1 MFDACGMAGGN
12 YAEVFNAGAYNATRY
27 AKQGDLG
34 SQVMAR
40 AQLPH
45 PPHPPPRHT
54 PTPTHQHTH
63 GLAVELFVEMPR

>member
-40 AQLPH
+40 AQLPPPAH
-45 PPHPPPRHT
+45 PDIPLHQYTNT
-54 PTPTHQHTH
+54 PT
-63 GLAVELFVEMPR
+63 G